1 MGNINVSR
9 WLAGG
14 FAAGALIWVLE
25 GAASVLYMDQMEA
38 ALAAHSLSLEMSPGV
53 MAATIAVSLLMG
65 LALVFFYAL
74 ARSRM
79 GPGPRTA
86 VTVAV
91 ALFAGSTLIAL
102 IGYRMLG
109 LFPDRMLVT
118 WGIIGIGEMILGG
131 LLGGWIYREL

>member
-1 MGNINVSR
+1 MGGINVSR

-38 ALAAHSLSLEMSPGV
+38 ALAAHNLTMEMSAGT
-53 MAATIAVSLLMG
+53 MAVTIVVSLLMG

-102 IGYRMLG
+102 FGYGMMG
-109 LFPDRMLVT
+109 LFPNGMLVT
-118 WGIIGIGEMILGG
+118 WGVIGLVEMILGS

>member
-1 MGNINVSR
+1 MGGINVSR

-38 ALAAHSLSLEMSPGV
+38 ALAAHNLSMEMSAGT
-53 MAATIAVSLLMG
+53 MAATIVVSLLMG

-74 ARSRM
+74 ARARM

-102 IGYRMLG
+102 FGYGMMG
-109 LFPDRMLVT
+109 LFPNGMLVT
-118 WGIIGIGEMILGG
+118 WGVIGLVEMILGS